1 MIKLLIKHWTAY
13 GTILLCCHWGIEGER
28 QEWGKKCYMKWRW
41 PREKGP
47 RLHSITWLDHV
58 MSTHNEQH
66 CLFKWPSIRIERF
79 VHPCARTAVRF
90 LFIIFLF
97 HGRGRDKAKYTG
109 ESADWVNRSC
119 QLIRTSQ
126 WGDGWPFIRRAVSG
140 WKTKGY
146 KWKMVSLSC

>member
-28 QEWGKKCYMKWRW
+28 QEWGKKGRDCIQSRD
-41 PREKGP
+41 
-47 RLHSITWLDHV
+47 SITWWALIT
-58 MSTHNEQH
+58 S
-66 CLFKWPSIRIERF
+66 SIVYLSGHRSVSSDSFILVRALAF
-79 VHPCARTAVRF
+79 ITAVRF